1 MYAQVVKF
9 FCAEKGMRKGIV
21 AMRIYI
27 REKNGKSFF
36 IPVPLSIA
44 GVACKIADF
53 VLKRVDKHF
62 DAKTKEILDC
72 VDFREL
78 ARSLKYLKGYKG
90 LKMVEVKSQ
99 GGDEVTI
106 IL

>member
-1 MYAQVVKF
+1 
-9 FCAEKGMRKGIV
+9 
-21 AMRIYI
+21 MRIYI
-27 REKNGKSFF
+27 REKTGRKFF

-53 VLKRVDKHF
+53 VFKRVDKHI
-62 DAKTKEILDC
+62 DAQTKEILDC
-72 VDFREL
+72 IDFDEL
-78 ARSLKYLKGYKG
+78 ARSLKHLKDYKG

-99 GGDEVTI
+99 EGDKVTI